1 MENYKT
7 PTEGVASVTPSMS
20 AVRALGEA
28 GTCVLTTEGGRD
40 ASNGP
45 HAPTGASSASLET
58 ESTPERPLPGDTPLE
73 R

>member
-1 MENYKT
+1 
-7 PTEGVASVTPSMS
+7 MS

-28 GTCVLTTEGGRD
+28 GTCVLTTESGRD